1 MKSIFFLLL
10 LTCGLLLEA
19 APFPAENSRWT
30 AADLDAQR
38 AAGAGLQREL
48 RQALKT
54 GKKEFRVPKGVYRFA
69 ETDPKAAA
77 FFRFLEVKDFTF
89 DGGGS
94 EFYLEKLETAIS
106 VYKSENVT
114 IRNLSIDYDPLPF
127 TQGEVVS
134 VDYPNNTFVFR
145 PDPGYGA

>member
-94 EFYLEKLETAIS
+94 EF
-106 VYKSENVT
+106 
-114 IRNLSIDYDPLPF
+114 
-127 TQGEVVS
+127 
-134 VDYPNNTFVFR
+134 
-145 PDPGYGA
+145 

>member
-48 RQALKT
+48 RQELKT
-54 GKKEFRVPKGVYRFA
+54 GKKEFSVPTGVCRF
-69 ETDPKAAA
+69 TQPDHNAAA
-77 FFRFLEVKDFTF
+77 FFRCLAVKAFAF
-89 DGGGS
+89 DGAGS
-94 EFYLEKLETAIS
+94 GIYLD
-106 VYKSENVT
+106 
-114 IRNLSIDYDPLPF
+114 NL
-127 TQGEVVS
+127 
-134 VDYPNNTFVFR
+134 
-145 PDPGYGA
+145 